1 MAVPQWLCHKT
12 LWDEGIHFMTFKNL
26 FKSLLPGRGH
36 QEGKGEQLWVS
47 LYLQSSSLS
56 LCLGWGKAA
65 ITYLSL
71 TEKKEQFSMWNKG
84 LCFKYFDFP
93 SLSQDIWA
101 LFAWLSLIT
110 SLIPI
115 LKKLSWLGEEREKNW
130 FIFLPILL
138 LPPLPPAFCSAAL
151 SYEYFAS
158 YLVAIKVRLKEGG
171 ESLSFK

>member
-71 TEKKEQFSMWNKG
+71 TEKKSN
-84 LCFKYFDFP
+84 FP
-93 SLSQDIWA
+93 CETKAFVSNTLISPVCPRTYE
-101 LFAWLSLIT
+101 LFL
-110 SLIPI
+110 
-115 LKKLSWLGEEREKNW
+115 LG
-130 FIFLPILL
+130 FL
-138 LPPLPPAFCSAAL
+138 
-151 SYEYFAS
+151 
-158 YLVAIKVRLKEGG
+158 
-171 ESLSFK
+171 